1 MSSTAV
7 VGDPV
12 LELRGASL
20 ALGGRE
26 LWRDL
31 DLKLQPGA
39 FLAVL
44 GPNGAGKSSLIRAI
58 LGDLRL
64 RTGSLH
70 VQGLARGASGT
81 TVGYIPQQR
90 LFDRG
95 VGLRARDLVGFGLDG
110 HQLGLPMPSKDRRS
124 RIDVALDRTG
134 VLHLG
139 DAPLGSLS
147 GGEQQRVRIAQAL
160 IARPRLLLCDEPLLS
175 LDPGHQIAVTE
186 AIDEY
191 RREADAAV
199 LFVTHDVN
207 PILDRID
214 QVLYLGPSGHRVGR
228 PREVLTTEV
237 LSDLYDA
244 HVDVLD
250 VHGRIIV
257 VAGPA
262 EDEQHGLVDE
272 LPDPAASPGRSA

>member
-12 LELRGASL
+12 LELRGATLS
-20 ALGGRE
+20 LGGRE
-26 LWRDL
+26 LWSDL
-31 DLKLQPGA
+31 DLQLQPGA

-64 RTGSLH
+64 RTGAVQ
-70 VQGLARGASGT
+70 VQGVARGASGT

-110 HQLGLPMPSKDRRS
+110 HRLGLPLPGRERRS
-124 RIDVALDRTG
+124 RIDAALDRTG
-134 VLHLG
+134 VLHLA
-139 DAPLGSLS
+139 DAPLGTLS

-186 AIDEY
+186 AIDDY
-191 RREADAAV
+191 RRETGAAV

-214 QVLYLGPSGHRVGR
+214 QVLYLGPRGHRLGR
-228 PREVLTTEV
+228 PREVLSTEV

-262 EDEQHGLVDE
+262 EDEQHGHVDE
-272 LPDPAASPGRSA
+272 LPDASAGRSS